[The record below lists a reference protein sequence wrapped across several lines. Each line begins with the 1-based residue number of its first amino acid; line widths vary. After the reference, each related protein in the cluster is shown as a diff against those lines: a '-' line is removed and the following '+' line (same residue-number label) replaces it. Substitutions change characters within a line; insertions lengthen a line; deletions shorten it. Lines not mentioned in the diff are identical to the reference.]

1 VIVKSKKE
9 IIMPMSRISLLKGKS
24 PEYIRALG
32 DSLQR
37 AMEESFN
44 VPKNDRFQLV
54 HQHEPYEMMFDR
66 FYEGERSDDF
76 VLIAIT
82 IGKPRTTEMKQ
93 AFYRRLVELLADSPG
108 LRPADVMVVVSSSQ
122 GDDWS
127 FGGGRPAASLLGVRS

>member
-1 VIVKSKKE
+1 
-9 IIMPMSRISLLKGKS
+9 MPMSRISLLRGKS

-54 HQHEPYEMMFDR
+54 HQHEPYEMMIDPS
-66 FYEGERSDDF
+66 YELGTSSSGPRSDDF

-82 IGKPRTTEMKQ
+82 IGKPRDTELKQ
-93 AFYRRLVELLADSPG
+93 AFYRRLVELLAESPG
-108 LRPADVMVVVSSSQ
+108 LRPEDVMIVVSSSQ

>member
-1 VIVKSKKE
+1 
-9 IIMPMSRISLLKGKS
+9 MPMSRISLLKGKS

-54 HQHEPYEMMFDR
+54 HQHEPYEMMVDR
-66 FYEGERSDDF
+66 SYEGGPRSDDF

-82 IGKPRTTEMKQ
+82 IGKPRSTEVKQ
-93 AFYRRLVELLADSPG
+93 AFYRHLVTLLAESPG
-108 LRPADVMVVVSSSQ
+108 IAPEDVMVVVTAAQ

-127 FGGGRPAASLLGVRS
+127 FGGGRPAASLLGVRP